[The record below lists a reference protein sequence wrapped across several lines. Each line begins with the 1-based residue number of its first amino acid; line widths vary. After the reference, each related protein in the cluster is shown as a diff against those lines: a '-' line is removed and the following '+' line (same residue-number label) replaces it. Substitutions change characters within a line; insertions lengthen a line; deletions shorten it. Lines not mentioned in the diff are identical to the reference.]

1 MFAHYDCIVDASV
14 LHVDIPYC
22 SDYKDACCEHPSL
35 MFMVITVKIGFI
47 SSRLIENNYFLPI
60 ISTNLKLNA
69 FLTPRFAVY
78 LIIYVF
84 QDNSKGE
91 VHFGKD

>member
-1 MFAHYDCIVDASV
+1 MFAHYDCIVVASV

-47 SSRLIENNYFLPI
+47 SSRLIENNYFFPI
-60 ISTNLKLNA
+60 ISTQIVGLPYATFCSISNNLCFSRQL
-69 FLTPRFAVY
+69 
-78 LIIYVF
+78 
-84 QDNSKGE
+84 
-91 VHFGKD
+91 